1 MLAIDSSPQIANSVF
16 HIARTFLA
24 FAVFL
29 GAVAT
34 SRWGIRRFISDR
46 GRTSHRSSKF
56 YASVFVVAIVSLLLL
71 RGLVEKLGISIGSAI
86 SASRFSQGLGWL
98 VTIFLGFYHVLILT
112 AIFLLAIQ
120 GIGLAHSF
128 ADKRVEAWQGRLRE
142 SIKSGE
148 TNPRFHAGR
157 ILRLANRIVPER
169 PGDCPTFA
177 LLRNRILCLSSHQGN
192 FGSSS
197 RDSRSAT
204 GRCRQSRGEL
214 SPQAAICS

>member
-1 MLAIDSSPQIANSVF
+1 MDSSPQISNSVF
-16 HIARTFLA
+16 HIAQTFLA

-29 GAVAT
+29 GAVAA

-56 YASVFVVAIVSLLLL
+56 YASVFVVAIVSLLSL
-71 RGLVEKLGISIGSAI
+71 RGLVEKLGISMGSAI

-98 VTIFLGFYHVLILT
+98 VTIFLGFYYVLILT

-128 ADKRVEAWQGRLRE
+128 ADKRIEAWQARLRE
-142 SIKSGE
+142 STKSGE

-204 GRCRQSRGEL
+204 GRCR
-214 SPQAAICS
+214 

>member
-86 SASRFSQGLGWL
+86 SARDSARDWAGWL
-98 VTIFLGFYHVLILT
+98 PFF
-112 AIFLLAIQ
+112 
-120 GIGLAHSF
+120 
-128 ADKRVEAWQGRLRE
+128 
-142 SIKSGE
+142 
-148 TNPRFHAGR
+148 
-157 ILRLANRIVPER
+157 
-169 PGDCPTFA
+169 
-177 LLRNRILCLSSHQGN
+177 
-192 FGSSS
+192 
-197 RDSRSAT
+197 
-204 GRCRQSRGEL
+204 
-214 SPQAAICS
+214 